1 MAMVKLAAVV
11 MVVLALW
18 ADGVLAEDG
27 PTLLQE
33 EMARNPDRF
42 GAGVADLISGFGQD
56 GALTAQGVED
66 HIALVRAG
74 ARATALRRLIAL
86 DLDADGDV
94 TGKELATAQA
104 AAGATARGRLQRQFT
119 GADQDGDGR
128 VTATEATADAGLAAL
143 RALDEEEAAVLR
155 ALLTLDRDG
164 DRALSVEE
172 LDAALDRARIAADS
186 AT

>member
-1 MAMVKLAAVV
+1 MVRLAAVV

-18 ADGVLAEDG
+18 ADGVRAGDG
-27 PTLLQE
+27 PSLLQAE
-33 EMARNPDRF
+33 LARNPDRF
-42 GAGVADLISGFGQD
+42 GAEVGDLIAGFGQD
-56 GALTAQGVED
+56 GALTAQGIED

-86 DLDADGDV
+86 DLDADGTV
-94 TGKELATAQA
+94 TGAELATAQA
-104 AAGATARGRLQRQFT
+104 AAGATARGRLERQVT

-128 VTATEATADAGLAAL
+128 VTAMEAAADAGRAAL
-143 RALDEEEAAVLR
+143 RALDEDEAAILR

-164 DRALSVEE
+164 DQALSGEE
-172 LDAALDRARIAADS
+172 LDAAIDRARIAADS